1 MLLWEEEFC
10 EELVKQ
16 VIPDA
21 RGASSC
27 THLLF
32 AHDIRVDTC
41 AQGFYVIR
49 YDNRDIGLSS
59 QLDE

>member
-27 THLLF
+27 THLLL
-32 AHDIRVDTC
+32 AHDIRVDTKPDKR
-41 AQGFYVIR
+41 AHRGFT
-49 YDNRDIGLSS
+49 SS
-59 QLDE
+59 ATITAT